1 MPKDGY
7 VCAPMLGPGMARP
20 VMPRHH
26 RGSIHWRRGGRRRG
40 RVRLSTRC
48 HPLTV
53 MFSRTPSAGAGK
65 VLAAPDPQ
73 GLWPGR
79 HQSLRVQGGRRAG
92 ARSRQSRRMRRYEC
106 AHDALSDIDR
116 CSDAEILARLNDSL
130 HAARAETEGRQDVVV
145 EIPRGYPQLVWTASR
160 DKVTYLVKAP
170 AGVLAGSRCA
180 RTCDGMAR
188 RTHRDN
194 RRACKRRNVSSA
206 SGMSASSGNG

>member
-92 ARSRQSRRMRRYEC
+92 ARSRQSRRMRNHEC
-106 AHDALSDIDR
+106 AHDTLSDIDR

-130 HAARAETEGRQDVVV
+130 HAARAETEGRQHVVV
-145 EIPRGYPQLVWTASR
+145 EIPRGYPQLDYS
-160 DKVTYLVKAP
+160 AP
-170 AGVLAGSRCA
+170 AGQWVPRGAVLRCLIDENPEGEPVIYIDDHA
-180 RTCDGMAR
+180 LSLQEFAFP
-188 RTHRDN
+188 
-194 RRACKRRNVSSA
+194 
-206 SGMSASSGNG
+206 

>member
-1 MPKDGY
+1 MRPRRPYITTLADVTISRSGESAVITY
-7 VCAPMLGPGMARP
+7 GDPAVRP
-20 VMPRHH
+20 VVFAIGP
-26 RGSIHWRRGGRRRG
+26 
-40 RVRLSTRC
+40 
-48 HPLTV
+48 
-53 MFSRTPSAGAGK
+53 
-65 VLAAPDPQ
+65 
-73 GLWPGR
+73 
-79 HQSLRVQGGRRAG
+79 
-92 ARSRQSRRMRRYEC
+92 
-106 AHDALSDIDR
+106 DIDR
-116 CSDAEILARLNDSL
+116 CSDAEILARFNDSL
-130 HAARAETEGRQDVVV
+130 YAARAKTEGRQHVVV